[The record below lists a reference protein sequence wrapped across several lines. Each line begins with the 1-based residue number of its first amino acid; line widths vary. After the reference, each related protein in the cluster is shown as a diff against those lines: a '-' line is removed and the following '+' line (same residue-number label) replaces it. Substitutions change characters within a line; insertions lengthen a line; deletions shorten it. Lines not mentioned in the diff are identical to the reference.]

1 MSTRAE
7 ALPRTLVVGVLVM
20 TLAVLL
26 LGGAVLAVKLR
37 PDSTPLTTQ
46 EQTLQNW
53 QQAVEQTPD
62 SDTAQTGLGLALL
75 DMGRTSEAQKA
86 FETAIKLNP
95 KNWMA
100 DFQLGLMMRE
110 TKPDRA
116 IDLFQVSAKNAG
128 EGDRAVVLIALG
140 DFLLQQGDA
149 EGARD
154 AYRRSIAETSYL
166 YDSHVGLAKA
176 LEQLGDTKGAI
187 REYQQALRFAPGD
200 KDLEAAIAR
209 LQGKD

>member
-7 ALPRTLVVGVLVM
+7 ALPRSLVVGVLVM

-37 PDSTPLTTQ
+37 PDTGPLTTQ
-46 EQTLQNW
+46 EQTLQSW

-75 DMGRTSEAQKA
+75 DMGRTSEAKTA
-86 FETAIKLNP
+86 FETALKLNP

-100 DFQLGLMMRE
+100 NFQLALMMRE
-110 TKPDRA
+110 TQPDRA
-116 IDLFQVSAKNAG
+116 IELFEASAQNAG
-128 EGDRAVVLIALG
+128 AGDKAVVMIAEG
-140 DFLLQQGDA
+140 DFLLARGDA

-154 AYRRSIAETSYL
+154 AYRRSIAETPYL
-166 YDSHVGLAKA
+166 YDSHVGLAKT

-187 REYQQALRFAPGD
+187 KEYQEALRFAPGD

>member
-1 MSTRAE
+1 
-7 ALPRTLVVGVLVM
+7 M

-37 PDSTPLTTQ
+37 PDSGPLTTQ
-46 EQTLQNW
+46 EQTLQSW
-53 QQAVEQTPD
+53 QQAVEETPD

-75 DMGRTSEAQKA
+75 DIGRASEAQKA
-86 FETAIKLNP
+86 FETALRLNP

-100 DFQLGLMMRE
+100 NFQLALMMRE
-110 TKPDRA
+110 TQPDRA
-116 IDLFQVSAKNAG
+116 IGLFETSAKSAG
-128 EGDRAVVLIALG
+128 AGDKAVVLIALG
-140 DFLLQQGDA
+140 DFLLDQGDA

-176 LEQLGDTKGAI
+176 LQQLGDTKGAI
-187 REYQQALRFAPGD
+187 KEYREALRFAPGD

-209 LQGKD
+209 LQGKE